1 MLQSHPARLSL
12 ILGCALLAASCNDG
26 PLAPLP
32 NGVPVDVS
40 LTTTYP
46 EGGSPHNPQ
55 QIFVVDNRVE
65 VSLDMVSGPCLLFN
79 ATGSVINAI
88 LQIEIESSG
97 NPLADCVPGNVVY
110 HQVMLTDALPQGHYD
125 VRVFDHPFG
134 DKARLIARSIV
145 ESPDRAS
152 ISR

>member
-1 MLQSHPARLSL
+1 MLQSHRARLSFAF
-12 ILGCALLAASCNDG
+12 GCALLAVSCIDG
-26 PLAPLP
+26 PLAPLR

-46 EGGSPHNPQ
+46 EGSPQNPQ

-79 ATGSVINAI
+79 ATGSVINGI
-88 LQIEIESSG
+88 LQIEIEGSG
-97 NPLADCVPGNVVY
+97 NPLANCVPGTVVY
-110 HQVMLTDALPQGHYD
+110 HQVMLTDALPSGRYD
-125 VRVFDHPFG
+125 VRVFDHPLG

-145 ESPDRAS
+145 ESSNRTA
-152 ISR
+152 IRR